1 MARRRR
7 LPVCPYLLPRPE
19 PVVNLACPL
28 TTTDAMNGRGAG
40 SSMLSRSTTTTSK
53 RDARAADLEPNRQQ
67 YATKRQALTSSLSH
81 ASLERQVA
89 TLQTTKMELETKLR
103 ESELT
108 VERLQGDRRWFSD
121 REEAE
126 RQEKERER
134 AEREEE
140 KVRIFPT
147 FPFICLRDSRGGQI
161 LSYAV

>member
-1 MARRRR
+1 M
-7 LPVCPYLLPRPE
+7 
-19 PVVNLACPL
+19 
-28 TTTDAMNGRGAG
+28 
-40 SSMLSRSTTTTSK
+40 
-53 RDARAADLEPNRQQ
+53 
-67 YATKRQALTSSLSH
+67 
-81 ASLERQVA
+81 A